1 MQLVLHER
9 DYLDTHPWLTFELSL
24 ERLSYKVWMKLA
36 EAQSKSDHIA
46 GVPLL
51 PYMANDLHRLYFA
64 KGVQATT
71 AIEGNTLTESQI
83 LAQVDGKLNV
93 PPSQEYL
100 AQETQN
106 IIDQCNSLVK
116 AILAGTFDDSFDVE
130 QIKDLNNK
138 VLRNLKVEEGVV
150 PGKIRTYSVL
160 VGKYRGAP
168 AEHCE
173 ELLERL
179 CKFLNEDFLVEG
191 LPKVALGLIKAIVA
205 HLYIAWIHP
214 FGDGNGRTSRLM
226 EFIILL
232 QAGVATPVAHLLSNH
247 YNQTRSEYYRQLA
260 LASQN
265 RSIYEFLDYAVDGF
279 LDGLKEQIEKI
290 QKYQRDITWQKY
302 VYDQFANEKLS
313 SADKR
318 RRDLLI
324 ELSSLDVP
332 IKLSLVKLATPR
344 IANAFAKVSLAT
356 LSRDLSVLTGKKLI
370 RVENGYIIV
379 RKDKILSFLPERA
392 DTI

>member
-1 MQLVLHER
+1 MANHTE
-9 DYLDTHPWLTFELSL
+9 DYLLSHPWLTFRLSL
-24 ERLSYKVWMKLA
+24 AELSYKVWMKLG

-51 PYMANDLHRLYFA
+51 PYMANDLHRLYLA

-83 LAQVDGKLNV
+83 LAQVDGNLHV

-106 IIDQCNSLVK
+106 IIDECNSLAK
-116 AILAGTFDDSFDVE
+116 AIVMGAFDDSFDVQ
-130 QIKDLNNK
+130 QIMDLNQK
-138 VLRNLKVEEGVV
+138 VLNKLTVEEGVV
-150 PGKIRTYSVL
+150 PGQIRTYSVL

-168 AEHCE
+168 AKDCE
-173 ELLERL
+173 ELLEKL
-179 CKFLNEDFLVEG
+179 CKFLNEDFIVEG
-191 LPKVALGLIKAIVA
+191 LPKVALGLVKAVVA
-205 HLYIAWIHP
+205 HIYIAWIHP

-247 YNQTRSEYYRQLA
+247 YNQTRTEYYRQLSM
-260 LASQN
+260 ASQN
-265 RSIYEFLDYAVDGF
+265 QSIYEFLEYAIDGF

-290 QKYQRDITWQKY
+290 KKYQRDITWQKY

-324 ELSSLDVP
+324 ELSSLDRPVL
-332 IKLSLVKLATPR
+332 LSQVKLATPR

-356 LSRDLSVLTGKKLI
+356 FSRDLSVLVGKKLI
-370 RVENGYIIV
+370 KIKGGTVYV
-379 RKDKILSFLPERA
+379 LKDKILSFLPDRA
-392 DTI
+392 ESV